1 MILHFISSLRII
13 ASHDLSFSFNLFQT
27 HSPTT
32 QALLWTLTELS
43 AALNTPTRAHTNAPG
58 KRDKAQTAAFPS
70 LTVRNVRLVRRL
82 VSEAVSLVKRGNTR
96 EKRPLLALR
105 AQPGKYWQMR
115 QLEKSRWHVKKM
127 KK

>member
-1 MILHFISSLRII
+1 MTFLSHSICFI
-13 ASHDLSFSFNLFQT
+13 QT
-27 HSPTT
+27 HFPTT

-43 AALNTPTRAHTNAPG
+43 AALNTPTRVHTNAPG
-58 KRDKAQTAAFPS
+58 DKAQMADFPS
-70 LTVRNVRLVRRL
+70 LTVRTVRLVRRV
-82 VSEAVSLVKRGNTR
+82 VSEAVILVKRGNTR